1 MESRGLAM
9 KLKPDCYPEYKRR
22 HDELWPELAELLKKN
37 QVSMVIYRFNDYL
50 FVHQTA
56 PSEDV
61 WARVAEHPVTA
72 RWNTYM
78 SEVLETDE
86 DGDIRFHS
94 LALAFAIGDF
104 R

>member
-9 KLKPDCYPEYKRR
+9 KLKPDGYSEYKRR
-22 HDELWPELAELLKKN
+22 HDELWSELAELLKKN
-37 QVSMVIYRFNDYL
+37 QVSMVIYRFHDYL

-78 SEVLETDE
+78 SEVLETGE

-94 LALAFAIGDF
+94 LASAFAFGDF